1 MTRRK
6 AFTLIEVLISIAL
19 LSLVMLALYKSM
31 SIQRISNK
39 KVHQFLD
46 KTIATDKMIM
56 ILYNDILRSNGVF
69 IMQKAKMGP
78 FCIDETSNSLYGLSK
93 AKVCWLVGKNDDTL
107 MRIEGN
113 DFKLPIRSSKK
124 VEADLIAKGVKIFS
138 VTRKLDKTLV
148 VLQIVG
154 EEPYTFVVRGI
165 EKPKKPKPKKP
176 KPKPKPR
183 TIKNDTNNSKQK
195 QNETNT
201 TM

>member
-1 MTRRK
+1 
-6 AFTLIEVLISIAL
+6 
-19 LSLVMLALYKSM
+19 M

-46 KTIATDKMIM
+46 KTMATDKMIM

-93 AKVCWLVGKNDDTL
+93 AKVCWIVGKSDDTL

-113 DFKLPIRSSKK
+113 DYKLPIRSSKK

-148 VLQIVG
+148 VLQIAG

-165 EKPKKPKPKKP
+165 EMPKQPKKKKPKL
-176 KPKPKPR
+176 KPKPR
-183 TIKNDTNNSKQK
+183 TTKHDVNKSKPS
-195 QNETNT
+195 ETNT
-201 TM
+201 TI